1 LGMASIATPTLSA
14 EAPNQNMKK
23 EPIKISLSM
32 RIKPSTIQCQYRSSN
47 PIVVLLFIVDTEKVI
62 HDFFSMS

>member
-1 LGMASIATPTLSA
+1 
-14 EAPNQNMKK
+14 MKK

-47 PIVVLLFIVDTEKVI
+47 SIVVLLIFIQCIESVSANPNFQGLEKW
-62 HDFFSMS
+62 SPC